1 MSRTTHRPRILTLG
15 ALAALAL
22 VLTACGGGQGFSDD
36 GTTSSS
42 SDDGGDGGDD
52 PSGGTEGAELSVL
65 VATGDTES
73 LGAIQDL
80 ADTWAQG
87 AGATVDVQPASDMNQ
102 QLSQGFAAGNPPDVF
117 WVDASLLPTYAAAGN
132 LWPYGEEMSDVDFYP
147 ALVDSFTYDGELY
160 CAPKDFSNLGLVIN
174 TDLWEAA
181 GLTDDDIPTTWDELQ
196 TVATTLTTDGV
207 TGLVI
212 GDTRDRVGAF
222 MVQAGGWIVNDD
234 QTEMTIDTPEAI
246 AGITEVQE
254 LLESGAA
261 AFPKA
266 VDSGWGGEAIG
277 TGKAAMTIEGN
288 WFKSAAS
295 ADYPDLNWRVA
306 ELPAGPA
313 GKGTLTF
320 TQCWAIAD
328 ASQNKEAALDFIKSL
343 YTPEVQVDLANRFGV
358 MPSIESAR
366 EQYVAGVPESEQAWL
381 AGADYAQGP
390 VSAVG
395 MDPVMKE
402 LDTLIQQLPGIS
414 PADIASQTQE
424 NGQAVLGGN

>member
-1 MSRTTHRPRILTLG
+1 MARTTRARAR
-15 ALAALAL
+15 ALAVGASAAALTVGL
-22 VLTACGGGQGFSDD
+22 SACGGGSFGEGGGSDD
-36 GTTSSS
+36 S
-42 SDDGGDGGDD
+42 SD
-52 PSGGTEGAELSVL
+52 SGALSVL
-65 VATGDTES
+65 VATGDTDT
-73 LGAIQDL
+73 LGAIRDL
-80 ADTWAQG
+80 ADTWSAESG
-87 AGATVDVQPASDMNQ
+87 VDIDVQPASDMNQ

-117 WVDASLLPTYAAAGN
+117 WVDASLLPTYASAGN
-132 LWPYGEEMSDVDFYP
+132 LWPYGDEMTDVDFYP
-147 ALVDSFTYDGELY
+147 ALVNSFTYDDQLY

-174 TDLWEAA
+174 TDMWEAA
-181 GLTDDDIPTTWDELQ
+181 GLTDADIPTTWEELQ
-196 TVATTLTTDGV
+196 TVAQTLTTDEHA
-207 TGLVI
+207 GLVI

-222 MVQAGGWIVNDD
+222 MVQAGGWITNEA
-234 QTEMTIDTPEAI
+234 QTEMTIDSPEAI
-246 AGITEVQE
+246 AGLTEVQT
-254 LLESGAA
+254 LLQSGAA
-261 AFPKA
+261 KFPKQ

-328 ASQNKEAALDFIKSL
+328 ASSQKEEALDFVKSL
-343 YTPEVQVDLANRFGV
+343 YTPEIQTDLANKFGV

-366 EQYVAGVPESEQAWL
+366 EQYIATVPESERAWL

-395 MDPVMKE
+395 MDPVMKD

-414 PADIASQTQE
+414 PEDIATQTQQ
-424 NGQAVLGGN
+424 NGDAVLGG

>member
-1 MSRTTHRPRILTLG
+1 MTAPINRRRRGVALG
-15 ALAALAL
+15 AVAALAV
-22 VLTACGGGQGFSDD
+22 VLSACGGGEGFSDD
-36 GTTSSS
+36 ETTAPAEGETSATTQA
-42 SDDGGDGGDD
+42 GGDEGGA
-52 PSGGTEGAELSVL
+52 SLNVL

-73 LGAIQDL
+73 LGAIKDL
-80 ADTWAQG
+80 ADAWATESG
-87 AGATVDVQPASDMNQ
+87 NAIDVQPASDMNQ

-132 LWPYGEEMSDVDFYP
+132 LWAYGEEMSDIDFYP
-147 ALVDSFTYDGELY
+147 ALVNSFTYDGQLY

-181 GLTDDDIPTTWDELQ
+181 GLTDEDIPTTWDELQ
-196 TVATTLTTDGV
+196 TVATTLTKDGV

-222 MVQAGGWIVNDD
+222 MVQAGGWIMNED

-254 LLESGAA
+254 LLASGAA
-261 AFPKA
+261 AFPKQ

-288 WFKSAAS
+288 WFKSAAG

-306 ELPAGPA
+306 ELPEGPA

-320 TQCWAIAD
+320 TQCWAIAE
-328 ASQNKEAALDFIKSL
+328 ASENKEAALDFVKSL
-343 YTPEVQVDLANRFGV
+343 YTPEIQVDLANRFGV

-366 EQYVAGVPESEQAWL
+366 EAYIATVPETEQAWL

-395 MDPVMKE
+395 MDPVMKD
-402 LDTLIQQLPGIS
+402 LDTLIQQLPQLA
-414 PADIASQTQE
+414 PADIAKQTQE
-424 NGQAVLGGN
+424 NGQAVLGN

>member
-1 MSRTTHRPRILTLG
+1 MG
-15 ALAALAL
+15 ALAALSI
-22 VLTACGGGQGFSDD
+22 VLAACGGDGFENEE
-36 GTTSSS
+36 SS
-42 SDDGGDGGDD
+42 SDAGEETSSESTEGTDE
-52 PSGGTEGAELSVL
+52 GTEAAEGGASLDVL

-73 LGAIQDL
+73 LQAIRDL
-80 ADTWAQG
+80 ADAWAAETG
-87 AGATVDVQPASDMNQ
+87 NSIDVQPASDMNQ

-132 LWPYGEEMSDVDFYP
+132 LWAYGDQMSDIDFYP
-147 ALVDSFTYDGELY
+147 ALVNSFTYEGELY

-181 GLTDDDIPTTWDELQ
+181 GLTDEDIPTTWDELQ
-196 TVATTLTTDGV
+196 TVATTLTKDGV

-222 MVQAGGWIVNDD
+222 MVQAGGWIMNED
-234 QTEMTIDTPEAI
+234 QTEMTIDSPEAI

-254 LLESGAA
+254 LLASGAA

-288 WFKSAAS
+288 WFKSAAG

-313 GKGTLTF
+313 GQGTLTF

-328 ASQNKEAALDFIKSL
+328 ASENKEAALSFVQSL
-343 YTPEVQVDLANRFGV
+343 YTPEIQVDLANRFGV

-366 EQYVAGVPESEQAWL
+366 EQYIATLPESEQAWI

-390 VSAVG
+390 ISAVG

-402 LDTLIQQLPGIS
+402 LDTLIQQLPGLD
-414 PADIASQTQE
+414 PAEIARQTQE
-424 NGQAVLGGN
+424 NGAAVLGN

>member
-1 MSRTTHRPRILTLG
+1 MTNPHRRVRRGIAIG
-15 ALAALAL
+15 AGAISLAV
-22 VLTACGGGQGFSDD
+22 VLSACGGGSFSSGDAQ
-36 GTTSSS
+36 TP
-42 SDDGGDGGDD
+42 GG
-52 PSGGTEGAELSVL
+52 ALNVL

-73 LGAIQDL
+73 LAAIQDL
-80 ADTWAQG
+80 ADTWTETSG
-87 AGATVDVQPASDMNQ
+87 VEVDVQPASDMNQ

-117 WVDASLLPTYAAAGN
+117 WVDASLLPTYASAGN
-132 LWPYGEEMSDVDFYP
+132 LWPYGDQMSDIDFYP
-147 ALVDSFTYDGELY
+147 ALVDSFTYDDQLY

-174 TDLWEAA
+174 TDMWAAA
-181 GLTDDDIPTTWDELQ
+181 GLTDADIPTTWEQLQ
-196 TVATTLTTDGV
+196 TVAQRLTTDTV

-222 MVQAGGWIVNDD
+222 MKQAGGWIVNAD
-234 QTEMTIDTPEAI
+234 QTEMTIDSPEAI
-246 AGITEVQE
+246 AGITEVQK
-254 LLESGAA
+254 LLQSGAA
-261 AFPKA
+261 AFPKQ

-288 WFKSAAS
+288 WFKSAAG

-328 ASQNKEAALDFIKSL
+328 ASANKDAALSFVRSL
-343 YTPEVQVDLANRFGV
+343 YTPEIQVDLANRFGV

-366 EQYVAGVPESEQAWL
+366 EQYVATVPESEQAWL

-395 MDPVMKE
+395 MDPVMKD
-402 LDTLIQQLPGIS
+402 LDTLIQQLPGID
-414 PADIASQTQE
+414 PAEIASQTQT
-424 NGQAVLGGN
+424 NGQAVLGG

>member
-1 MSRTTHRPRILTLG
+1 MTSLNSRRRRVLAAG
-15 ALAALAL
+15 AGAAALAV
-22 VLTACGGGQGFSDD
+22 VLSACA
-36 GTTSSS
+36 
-42 SDDGGDGGDD
+42 GGDSFGGGGDD
-52 PSGGTEGAELSVL
+52 ESASGTLSVL

-73 LGAIQDL
+73 LAAIQDL
-80 ADTWAQG
+80 ADAWTEDSGVA
-87 AGATVDVQPASDMNQ
+87 VDVQPASDMNQ

-117 WVDASLLPTYAAAGN
+117 WVDASLLPTYAAGGN
-132 LWPYGEEMSDVDFYP
+132 LWPYGSEMSDIDFYP
-147 ALVDSFTYDGELY
+147 ALVDSFTYEDELY

-174 TDLWEAA
+174 TDMWEAA
-181 GLTDDDIPTTWDELQ
+181 GLTDADIPTTWAELE
-196 TVATTLTTDGV
+196 TVAQTLTTDGV

-222 MVQAGGWIVNDD
+222 MKQAGGWITNAD
-234 QTEMTIDTPEAI
+234 QTEMTIDSPEAV
-246 AGITEVQE
+246 AGIAEVQK
-254 LLESGAA
+254 LLASGAA

-288 WFKSAAS
+288 WFKSAAG
-295 ADYPDLNWRVA
+295 ADYPDLNWQVA

-328 ASQNKEAALDFIKSL
+328 ASSNKEAALDFVKSL
-343 YTPEVQVDLANRFGV
+343 YTPEIQVDLANRFGV

-366 EQYVAGVPESEQAWL
+366 EQYVATVPETEQAWL

-395 MDPVMKE
+395 MDPVMKD

-414 PADIASQTQE
+414 PEDIAAQTQA
-424 NGQAVLGGN
+424 NGEAVLGG

>member
-1 MSRTTHRPRILTLG
+1 MTKNTSRSRRLAAVVGATALG
-15 ALAALAL
+15 LALAG
-22 VLTACGGGQGFSDD
+22 CGQGFSSGDE
-36 GTTSSS
+36 TSSG
-42 SDDGGDGGDD
+42 DAGGG
-52 PSGGTEGAELSVL
+52 LNVL
-65 VATGDTES
+65 VATGDQDS
-73 LGAIQDL
+73 LKALQDL
-80 ADTWAQG
+80 GDAWTEKSG
-87 AGATVDVQPASDMNQ
+87 VSVDVQPASDMNQ

-117 WVDASLLPTYAAAGN
+117 WVDASLLPTYASAGN
-132 LWPYGEEMSDVDFYP
+132 LWAYGDQMSDIDFYP
-147 ALVDSFTYDGELY
+147 ALIDSFTYDGQLY

-174 TDLWEAA
+174 TDMWAAA
-181 GLTDDDIPTTWDELQ
+181 GLTDADIPTTWEQLES
-196 TVATTLTTDGV
+196 VAQKLTTDSV
-207 TGLVI
+207 KGLVI

-222 MVQAGGWIVNDD
+222 MKQAGGWITNAD
-234 QTEMTIDTPEAI
+234 QTEMTIDSPEAI
-246 AGITEVQE
+246 AGIAEVQK

-261 AFPKA
+261 AFPKQ

-288 WFKSAAS
+288 WFKSAAG
-295 ADYPDLNWRVA
+295 ADYPDLKWRVA

-328 ASQNKEAALDFIKSL
+328 ASKNKDAALEFVKSM
-343 YTPEVQVDLANRFGV
+343 YTPEIQVDLANRFGV

-366 EQYVAGVPESEQAWL
+366 EQYIATVPEAEQAWL

-395 MDPVMKE
+395 MDPVMKD

-414 PADIASQTQE
+414 PEEIAQQTQA
-424 NGQAVLGGN
+424 NGEAVLGG

>member
-1 MSRTTHRPRILTLG
+1 MTRTTYRPRILTIG
-15 ALAALAL
+15 ALTALTL
-22 VLTACGGGQGFSDD
+22 VLAACGGGDGFSDD
-36 GTTSSS
+36 
-42 SDDGGDGGDD
+42 DGGESSPD
-52 PSGGTEGAELSVL
+52 SGSAESGAELSVL

-73 LGAIQDL
+73 LAAIQDL
-80 ADTWAQG
+80 ADAWGETSGNSA
-87 AGATVDVQPASDMNQ
+87 DVQPASDMNQ

-132 LWPYGEEMSDVDFYP
+132 LYPYGEEMSDVDFYP
-147 ALVDSFTYDGELY
+147 ALVNSFTYDDQFY

-222 MVQAGGWIVNDD
+222 MVQAGGWIVNED
-234 QTEMTIDTPEAI
+234 QTEMTIDSPEAV
-246 AGITEVQE
+246 AGLTEVQE
-254 LLESGAA
+254 LLASGAA

-288 WFKSAAS
+288 WFKSAAT

-306 ELPAGPA
+306 ELPEGPA

-320 TQCWAIAD
+320 TQCWAIAE
-328 ASQNKEAALDFIKSL
+328 ASENKEAALDFIQSM
-343 YTPEVQVDLANRFGV
+343 YTPEIQVDLANRFGV

-366 EQYVAGVPESEQAWL
+366 EQYISGVPETEQAWL

-402 LDTLIQQLPGIS
+402 LDTLIQQLPGLA
-414 PADIASQTQE
+414 PQEIATQTHE
-424 NGQAVLGGN
+424 NGAAVLGN

>member
-1 MSRTTHRPRILTLG
+1 MSTRSTQRPRILTLG

-22 VLTACGGGQGFSDD
+22 VLSACGQGFS
-36 GTTSSS
+36 
-42 SDDGGDGGDD
+42 GDD
-52 PSGGTEGAELSVL
+52 ASTSADATDGASETTDGDAAGGAELSVL

-73 LGAIQDL
+73 LGAIKDL
-80 ADTWAQG
+80 ADAWATESG
-87 AGATVDVQPASDMNQ
+87 NSIDVQPASDMNQ

-132 LWPYGEEMSDVDFYP
+132 LWAYGDQMSDIDFYP
-147 ALVDSFTYDGELY
+147 ALIDSFTYDGELY

-181 GLTDDDIPTTWDELQ
+181 GLTDADIPTTWDELQ
-196 TVATTLTTDGV
+196 TVATTLTKDGV

-222 MVQAGGWIVNDD
+222 MVQAGGWITNPD
-234 QTEMTIDTPEAI
+234 QTEMTIDSPEAI

-254 LLESGAA
+254 LLASGAA
-261 AFPKA
+261 AFPTA

-288 WFKSAAS
+288 WFKSAAG

-306 ELPAGPA
+306 ELPEGPA

-328 ASQNKEAALDFIKSL
+328 ASENKEAALDFIKSL
-343 YTPEVQVDLANRFGV
+343 YTDEIQVDLANRFGV
-358 MPSIESAR
+358 MPSIQSAR
-366 EQYVAGVPESEQAWL
+366 EAYIATVPESEQAWI

-402 LDTLIQQLPGIS
+402 LDTLIQQLPGLA
-414 PADIASQTQE
+414 PAEIAKQTQE
-424 NGQAVLGGN
+424 NGSAVLGK